1 MQEKVPLSDLCLLIT
16 DGSHYSPK
24 EEKNGIPMYSV
35 KDMAENSFADS
46 GAKHI
51 SEEEYLKLKRNG
63 CEPEIDDVV
72 IAKDG
77 SVLKHVFRVSVKEKC
92 VLLSSIAILRP
103 NQKIVDSEFLAYSL
117 KNPNVQS
124 DVLANYISGSGV
136 PRIVLKDFKRIPLA
150 VPNLKTQ
157 KSIASVLRNID
168 RRAFLN
174 VQLSKTLEQIAQ
186 TVFKSW
192 FIDFDPVKAKMAGE
206 KPVGMDDVTAGL
218 FPDSVEDSE
227 IGQIPSGWIVKS
239 LQSIASQRKENVG
252 FKDLLADDAYVGLDS
267 IPRKSLFFSDWEN
280 VEGVQSGKARFHSKD
295 ILFGKLRPYFHK
307 VVIAPIGGVCSTD
320 VVVISVAETDLLPY
334 VACLVNQTSFVD
346 FLSNRSTGTRMP
358 RTSWKEMCEYRFA
371 CPPDA
376 VLKQFGQIM
385 LSTFELGIALQ
396 MEVGTLRE
404 LRDSLLPRLISGEL
418 QIPEE
423 MLVS

>member
-1 MQEKVPLSDLCLLIT
+1 MQEKIPLSDLCLMIT

-24 EEKNGIPMYSV
+24 EEKNGVPMYSV
-35 KDMAENSFADS
+35 KDMAENSFVNS

-51 SEEEYLKLKRNG
+51 SEDDYKNLKRNG

-77 SVLKHVFRVSVKEKC
+77 SVLKHVFRISVREKC
-92 VLLSSIAILRP
+92 ALLSSIAILRP
-103 NQKIVDSEFLAYSL
+103 NQEIVDSEFLAYSL
-117 KNPNVQS
+117 KNPCVQS
-124 DVLANYISGSGV
+124 DVLANYVSGSGV
-136 PRIVLKDFKRIPLA
+136 PRIVLKDFKRIPLS

-168 RRAFLN
+168 RKAFLN
-174 VQLSKTLEQIAQ
+174 AQLSKTFEQIAQ
-186 TVFKSW
+186 TIFKSW

-218 FPDSVEDSE
+218 FPDSVEESE
-227 IGQIPSGWIVKS
+227 IGQIPSGWIVTS

-252 FKDLLADDAYVGLDS
+252 LKDLSADDAYVGLDS
-267 IPRKSLFFSDWEN
+267 IPRESLFFSDWEN
-280 VEGVQSGKARFHSKD
+280 AEGVQSGKTRFHSKD

-307 VVIAPIGGVCSTD
+307 IVIAPIGGVCSTD
-320 VVVISVAETDLLPY
+320 VVVIGVAETDLLPF

-358 RTSWKEMCEYRFA
+358 RTSWNEMCEFRFA

-385 LSTFELGIALQ
+385 LSTFERGLALQ
-396 MEVGTLRE
+396 MEIRTLVE